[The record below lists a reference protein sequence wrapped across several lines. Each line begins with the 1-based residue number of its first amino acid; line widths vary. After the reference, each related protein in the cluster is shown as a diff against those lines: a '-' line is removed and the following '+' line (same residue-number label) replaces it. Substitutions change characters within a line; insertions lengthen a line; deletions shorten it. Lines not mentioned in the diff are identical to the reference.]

1 MALRLII
8 CGAAADGGGGGDGGI
23 GLAAAGG
30 GMCAVTVDID
40 IADAAVQS
48 EPALRRDLPRG
59 PHPLRARPPLHG
71 GPPLRAPSC
80 SLTDAKAER
89 SQGKADLPSRP
100 GPCASWRRTS

>member
-1 MALRLII
+1 MALRLIT
-8 CGAAADGGGGGDGGI
+8 CGAAADEGGGGDGGI
-23 GLAAAGG
+23 GLAAGG
-30 GMCAVTVDID
+30 GAAVTVDIG

-48 EPALRRDLPRG
+48 EPALRRELPRG
-59 PHPLRARPPLHG
+59 PPPLRARPPLHD

-100 GPCASWRRTS
+100 GPCASSRCTS